1 MVVRELIT
9 KLGFDVND
17 ANLKRYEQSIAKVK
31 GGVGALGAG
40 LGSVGGL
47 MKLIGGAVATAGI
60 TALGKSILDT
70 TGEVEQ
76 YRAVL
81 GQMIGDQE
89 RANQVIKNLDWGF
102 DGKAALSDYYG
113 TANAVGGLQGL
124 VTFGM
129 EAEKAQDV
137 LYQLGDVA
145 QGNSEAFKSLA
156 LNMGQVFAK
165 GKADG
170 TDLKQFVGQ
179 GFDVVGEVSKMTG
192 KSRAEIEKV
201 GVTYEQCASALKHIT
216 DEGGKYYGMLKK
228 QSQTLPGLIKQ
239 FQSVTA
245 AIKEGIGQ
253 NILGDVK
260 SFMNR
265 ILEDIR
271 TYQDAIIE
279 AGTKVFRAITKILA
293 NIYVAFMQVALKTKG
308 FEGLR
313 KLFGSIIS
321 ILKVIG
327 KTMLDAFMVI
337 VPVIDKVAG
346 WVSKLFEII
355 AKHKKTIIEFGK
367 IAVAVI
373 LGIKTALGTIR
384 LVQKIMNI
392 TDMLKNLFILMK
404 SNPTALIIG
413 AIVVALVL
421 IITHLEEIKKWWD
434 NLATPIKVVV
444 STIAGL
450 IGVILA
456 VVGAVKAFTAIMA
469 IAKAIMIAFNIICAV
484 NPILLI
490 IIAVI
495 AGIALLIASIVAIV
509 KHWDTIKAYFQKFG
523 NWCKQLFQKVVE
535 NIKAIWS
542 EIKEFFVSLWDSI
555 KSIFLAVVDWIIN
568 LWASI
573 VSFFQN
579 LWETIKTAF
588 TTFVEWVGGIWDTVI
603 EGIKNI
609 WNSIVEFFT
618 GLWDSVKNIF
628 TTFVEW
634 VGLLFENPVEAVKQA
649 WSGITD
655 FFQNL
660 WENVFGI
667 FTGFVDKVKNI
678 WSGIKNFF
686 GFGDSDINVTENKN
700 VSAVDK
706 AMESTAGVSNSYASN
721 IYNNSNPA
729 TINSN
734 SNITVNVPQGTTAE
748 QAQAISRQVQAQID
762 ASWADM
768 LNGSRAMVP
777 SPEARSF

>member
-40 LGSVGGL
+40 LGSVSSL
-47 MKLIGGAVATAGI
+47 MKLIGSAVATAGI
-60 TALGKSILDT
+60 SALGKSILDT

-76 YRAVL
+76 YRVTL
-81 GQMIGDQE
+81 GTMIGDQE
-89 RANQVIKNLDWGF
+89 KANKIIHDLDYSPV
-102 DGKAALSDYYG
+102 SDFYG
-113 TANAVGGLQGL
+113 TASAIGGLQGM

-129 EAEKAQDV
+129 QAEQASET
-137 LYQLGDVA
+137 LTRLGDIA
-145 QGNSEAFKSLA
+145 QGNGEAFKSLS

-165 GKADG
+165 GKADA

-179 GFDVVGEVSKMTG
+179 GFDVVGEVSKITG
-192 KSRAEIEKV
+192 KSRDEIEKV
-201 GVTYEQCASALKHIT
+201 GVTYEQCALALKHIT
-216 DEGGKYYGMLKK
+216 DEGGKYHGMLKK

-245 AIKEGIGQ
+245 AIKEGVGQ
-253 NILGDVK
+253 NILSDVK

-271 TYQDAIIE
+271 TYQNTIVE

-321 ILKVIG
+321 ILKVLG

-337 VPVIDKVAG
+337 IPVVDKVAG

-421 IITHLEEIKKWWD
+421 IITHLKEIKKWWD
-434 NLATPIKVVV
+434 NLATPIKVVIA
-444 STIAGL
+444 TIAGL
-450 IGVILA
+450 VGVILA
-456 VVGAVKAFTAIMA
+456 VVGAVKAFTVAIA
-469 IAKAIMIAFNIICAV
+469 VAKAIMIVFNAICAT

-490 IIAVI
+490 IMAVI
-495 AGIALLIASIVAIV
+495 AGIILLIASIVAIV
-509 KHWDTIKAYFQKFG
+509 KHWKTIKAYFQKFG

-542 EIKEFFVSLWDSI
+542 RIKEFFVSLWDSI

-579 LWETIKTAF
+579 LWETIKT
-588 TTFVEWVGGIWDTVI
+588 V
-603 EGIKNI
+603 
-609 WNSIVEFFT
+609 
-618 GLWDSVKNIF
+618 F

-660 WENVFGI
+660 WENAFGI
-667 FTGFVDKVKNI
+667 FTGFVDKVKNV
-678 WSGIKNFF
+678 WSGIKDFF
-686 GFGDSDINVTENKN
+686 GFGDSNVNVTENRN

-706 AMESTAGVSNSYASN
+706 AMKSTAGVSNSYASN

-768 LNGSRAMVP
+768 LNGSRAMIP

>member
-31 GGVGALGAG
+31 GGVSALGAG

-47 MKLIGGAVATAGI
+47 MKLIGGTVATAGI

-76 YRAVL
+76 YRVTL
-81 GQMIGDQE
+81 GTMIGDQE
-89 RANQVIKNLDWGF
+89 KANKIIHDLDYSPV
-102 DGKAALSDYYG
+102 SDFYG
-113 TANAVGGLQGL
+113 TASAIGGLQGM

-129 EAEKAQDV
+129 QAEQASDT
-137 LYQLGDVA
+137 LTRLGDIA
-145 QGNSEAFKSLA
+145 QGNGEAFKSLS

-165 GKADG
+165 GKADA

-192 KSRAEIEKV
+192 KSRAEIEKT

-216 DEGGKYYGMLKK
+216 DEGGKYHGMLKK

-253 NILGDVK
+253 NILGDIK

-271 TYQDAIIE
+271 TYQDTIIE

-321 ILKVIG
+321 ILKVLG
-327 KTMLDAFMVI
+327 KTMLDAFMII

-404 SNPTALIIG
+404 SNPTALII
-413 AIVVALVL
+413 
-421 IITHLEEIKKWWD
+421 
-434 NLATPIKVVV
+434 
-444 STIAGL
+444 
-450 IGVILA
+450 
-456 VVGAVKAFTAIMA
+456 M
-469 IAKAIMIAFNIICAV
+469 
-484 NPILLI
+484 
-490 IIAVI
+490 AVI
-495 AGIALLIASIVAIV
+495 AGIALLIASIIAIV

-542 EIKEFFVSLWDSI
+542 RIKEFFVSLWDSV

-588 TTFVEWVGGIWDTVI
+588 TTFVDWVGGIWDTVI

-634 VGLLFENPVEAVKQA
+634 VGSLFENPVEAVKQA

-660 WENVFGI
+660 WKNVFGI

-686 GFGDSDINVTENKN
+686 GFGDSDVNVTENRN

>member
-76 YRAVL
+76 YRVTL
-81 GQMIGDQE
+81 CTMIGDQE
-89 RANQVIKNLDWGF
+89 KANKIIHDLDYSPV
-102 DGKAALSDYYG
+102 SDFYG
-113 TANAVGGLQGL
+113 TASAIGGLQGM

-129 EAEKAQDV
+129 QAEQASET
-137 LYQLGDVA
+137 LTRLGDIA
-145 QGNSEAFKSLA
+145 QGNSEAFKSLS

-165 GKADG
+165 GKADAM
-170 TDLKQFVGQ
+170 DLKQFVGQ

-192 KSRAEIEKV
+192 KSRAEIEKA

-216 DEGGKYYGMLKK
+216 DEGGKYHGMLKK

-239 FQSVTA
+239 FQSVTS

-271 TYQDAIIE
+271 TYQDSIIE

-321 ILKVIG
+321 ILKVLG
-327 KTMLDAFMVI
+327 KTMLDSFMVI

-373 LGIKTALGTIR
+373 LGIKTALGTIH

-421 IITHLEEIKKWWD
+421 IITHLKEIKKWWD

-444 STIAGL
+444 ATIAGL
-450 IGVILA
+450 VGVILA

-469 IAKAIMIAFNIICAV
+469 IAKAIMIVFNAICAV

-490 IIAVI
+490 IMAVI
-495 AGIALLIASIVAIV
+495 AAIALLIAGIVAIV
-509 KHWDTIKAYFQKFG
+509 KNWDTIKEYFQKFG
-523 NWCKQLFQKVVE
+523 NWCKQLFQKIVE
-535 NIKAIWS
+535 SIKAIWNS
-542 EIKEFFVSLWDSI
+542 IISFFTGLWDGV

-568 LWASI
+568 LWNSI
-573 VSFFQN
+573 IGFFQN
-579 LWETIKTAF
+579 LWETIKNVF
-588 TTFVEWVGGIWDTVI
+588 NVFVEWVSGIWTAVI
-603 EGIKNI
+603 DVIKNI
-609 WNSIVEFFT
+609 WNGIVAFYSTLWETIKGIFT
-618 GLWDSVKNIF
+618 G
-628 TTFVEW
+628 FVDW
-634 VGLLFENPVEAVKQA
+634 LGLLFENPVEAVKQA

-655 FFQNL
+655 FFQKL

-667 FTGFVDKVKNI
+667 FTGFVDKIKNI
-678 WSGIKNFF
+678 WGGIKDFF
-686 GFGDSDINVTENKN
+686 GFGDSDVNVTENRN

-706 AMESTAGVSNSYASN
+706 AMESTPGVSNSYASTIN
-721 IYNNSNPA
+721 NNSNPA

>member
-76 YRAVL
+76 YRVTL
-81 GQMIGDQE
+81 GTMIGDQE
-89 RANQVIKNLDWGF
+89 KANKIIHNLDYSPV
-102 DGKAALSDYYG
+102 SDFYG
-113 TANAVGGLQGL
+113 TASAIGGLQGM

-129 EAEKAQDV
+129 QAEQASET
-137 LYQLGDVA
+137 LTRLGDIA
-145 QGNSEAFKSLA
+145 QGNGEAFKSLS

-165 GKADG
+165 GKADA

-179 GFDVVGEVSKMTG
+179 GFDVVGEVSKITG
-192 KSRAEIEKV
+192 KSRDEIEKV
-201 GVTYEQCASALKHIT
+201 GVTYEQCALALKHIT
-216 DEGGKYYGMLKK
+216 DEGGKYHGMLKK

-245 AIKEGIGQ
+245 AIKESVGQ
-253 NILGDVK
+253 NILSDVK

-271 TYQDAIIE
+271 TYQDAIVE

-293 NIYVAFMQVALKTKG
+293 NVYVAFMQVALKTKG

-321 ILKVIG
+321 ILKVLG
-327 KTMLDAFMVI
+327 KTILDVFMLI
-337 VPVIDKVAG
+337 IPVVDKVAG

-355 AKHKKTIIEFGK
+355 VKHKKAIIEFGK
-367 IAVAVI
+367 IAIAVI

-421 IITHLEEIKKWWD
+421 IITHLKEIKKWWD
-434 NLATPIKVVV
+434 NLATPIKVVIA
-444 STIAGL
+444 TIAGL
-450 IGVILA
+450 VGVILA
-456 VVGAVKAFTAIMA
+456 VVGAVKAFTVAIA
-469 IAKAIMIAFNIICAV
+469 IAKAIMIVFNAICAT

-490 IIAVI
+490 IMAVI
-495 AGIALLIASIVAIV
+495 AGIILLIASIVAIV
-509 KHWDTIKAYFQKFG
+509 KHWETIKAYFQKFG

-542 EIKEFFVSLWDSI
+542 RIKEFFVSLWDSI

-579 LWETIKTAF
+579 LWETIKTVF

-618 GLWDSVKNIF
+618 GLWNGVKNIF

-634 VGLLFENPVEAVKQA
+634 VSLLFENPVEAVKQA
-649 WSGITD
+649 WGGITD

-660 WENVFGI
+660 WENAFGI
-667 FTGFVDKVKNI
+667 FTGFVDKVKNV
-678 WSGIKNFF
+678 WSGIKDFF
-686 GFGDSDINVTENKN
+686 GFGDSNVNVTENRN

-768 LNGSRAMVP
+768 LNGSRAMIP

>member
-60 TALGKSILDT
+60 TVLGKSILDT

-76 YRAVL
+76 YRVTL
-81 GQMIGDQE
+81 GTMIGDQE
-89 RANQVIKNLDWGF
+89 KANKIIHDLDYSPV
-102 DGKAALSDYYG
+102 SDFYG
-113 TANAVGGLQGL
+113 TASAIGGLQGM

-129 EAEKAQDV
+129 QAEQASDT
-137 LYQLGDVA
+137 LTRLGDIA
-145 QGNSEAFKSLA
+145 QGNGEAFKSLS

-165 GKADG
+165 GKADA

-192 KSRAEIEKV
+192 KSRAEIEKA

-216 DEGGKYYGMLKK
+216 DEGGKYHGMLKK

-321 ILKVIG
+321 ILKVLG

-444 STIAGL
+444 ATIAGL
-450 IGVILA
+450 VGVILA

-490 IIAVI
+490 IMAVI
-495 AGIALLIASIVAIV
+495 AGIALLIAGIVAIV

-542 EIKEFFVSLWDSI
+542 RIKEFFVSLWDSV

-686 GFGDSDINVTENKN
+686 GFGDSDVNVTENRN

>member
-1 MVVRELIT
+1 
-9 KLGFDVND
+9 
-17 ANLKRYEQSIAKVK
+17 
-31 GGVGALGAG
+31 
-40 LGSVGGL
+40 
-47 MKLIGGAVATAGI
+47 
-60 TALGKSILDT
+60 
-70 TGEVEQ
+70 
-76 YRAVL
+76 
-81 GQMIGDQE
+81 
-89 RANQVIKNLDWGF
+89 
-102 DGKAALSDYYG
+102 
-113 TANAVGGLQGL
+113 
-124 VTFGM
+124 
-129 EAEKAQDV
+129 
-137 LYQLGDVA
+137 
-145 QGNSEAFKSLA
+145 
-156 LNMGQVFAK
+156 
-165 GKADG
+165 
-170 TDLKQFVGQ
+170 
-179 GFDVVGEVSKMTG
+179 
-192 KSRAEIEKV
+192 
-201 GVTYEQCASALKHIT
+201 
-216 DEGGKYYGMLKK
+216 
-228 QSQTLPGLIKQ
+228 
-239 FQSVTA
+239 
-245 AIKEGIGQ
+245 
-253 NILGDVK
+253 
-260 SFMNR
+260 
-265 ILEDIR
+265 
-271 TYQDAIIE
+271 
-279 AGTKVFRAITKILA
+279 
-293 NIYVAFMQVALKTKG
+293 
-308 FEGLR
+308 
-313 KLFGSIIS
+313 
-321 ILKVIG
+321 
-327 KTMLDAFMVI
+327 MLDAFMVI

-434 NLATPIKVVV
+434 NLATPIKVIVA
-444 STIAGL
+444 TIAGL
-450 IGVILA
+450 VGVILA

-490 IIAVI
+490 IMAVI
-495 AGIALLIASIVAIV
+495 AGIALLIAGIVAIV
-509 KHWDTIKAYFQKFG
+509 KHWNTIKAYFQKFG

-542 EIKEFFVSLWDSI
+542 RIKEFFVSLWDSV

-579 LWETIKTAF
+579 LWEIIKTAF

-634 VGLLFENPVEAVKQA
+634 VSLLFENPVEAVKQA

-660 WENVFGI
+660 WKNVFGI

-686 GFGDSDINVTENKN
+686 GFGDSDVNVTENRN

-768 LNGSRAMVP
+768 LNGNRAMVP

>member
-1 MVVRELIT
+1 
-9 KLGFDVND
+9 
-17 ANLKRYEQSIAKVK
+17 
-31 GGVGALGAG
+31 
-40 LGSVGGL
+40 
-47 MKLIGGAVATAGI
+47 
-60 TALGKSILDT
+60 
-70 TGEVEQ
+70 
-76 YRAVL
+76 
-81 GQMIGDQE
+81 
-89 RANQVIKNLDWGF
+89 
-102 DGKAALSDYYG
+102 
-113 TANAVGGLQGL
+113 
-124 VTFGM
+124 
-129 EAEKAQDV
+129 
-137 LYQLGDVA
+137 
-145 QGNSEAFKSLA
+145 
-156 LNMGQVFAK
+156 
-165 GKADG
+165 
-170 TDLKQFVGQ
+170 
-179 GFDVVGEVSKMTG
+179 
-192 KSRAEIEKV
+192 
-201 GVTYEQCASALKHIT
+201 
-216 DEGGKYYGMLKK
+216 
-228 QSQTLPGLIKQ
+228 
-239 FQSVTA
+239 
-245 AIKEGIGQ
+245 
-253 NILGDVK
+253 
-260 SFMNR
+260 MNR

-321 ILKVIG
+321 ILKVLG

-444 STIAGL
+444 ATIAGL
-450 IGVILA
+450 VGVILA

-490 IIAVI
+490 IMAVI
-495 AGIALLIASIVAIV
+495 AGIALLIAGIVAIG
-509 KHWDTIKAYFQKFG
+509 KNWDIIKAYFQKFG

-542 EIKEFFVSLWDSI
+542 RIKEFFVSLWDSV
-555 KSIFLAVVDWIIN
+555 KSIFFAVVDWIIN
-568 LWASI
+568 LWTSI

-579 LWETIKTAF
+579 
-588 TTFVEWVGGIWDTVI
+588 
-603 EGIKNI
+603 
-609 WNSIVEFFT
+609 
-618 GLWDSVKNIF
+618 LWDSVKNIF

-667 FTGFVDKVKNI
+667 FTGFIDKVKNI

-686 GFGDSDINVTENKN
+686 GFGDSDVNVTENRN